1 MQVYCQSRPP
11 NYLVMAPV
19 RKLPTHSLTQSGGWE
34 SGRTSF
40 CVMSGFSP
48 TSRGVAPPPGGKTM
62 IRDRIGALAAPAT
75 ALPRRGQRLAYEV
88 GGRAAPLRR
97 PRRASSS
104 LKVALKTIL
113 LAGVLVASGGGAFL
127 SAQRFLPNGDRLR
140 ILAGPEP
147 VAAAVSP
154 ASAPLEQIP
163 AAWASAKVEL
173 EPAPPAAAP
182 VAAPVLAASPPAP
195 APEPL
200 RQASAPTLPRDEI
213 EGYLAKGE
221 RMLKAGDIAAARL
234 FFTRAAEASE
244 VRGALA
250 MARSFDQETLRTL
263 PVYGLQPN
271 PQEAA
276 RWYAKAKDLGS

>member
-1 MQVYCQSRPP
+1 
-11 NYLVMAPV
+11 
-19 RKLPTHSLTQSGGWE
+19 
-34 SGRTSF
+34 
-40 CVMSGFSP
+40 
-48 TSRGVAPPPGGKTM
+48 M
-62 IRDRIGALAAPAT
+62 IRGRIGALAAPAT
-75 ALPRRGQRLAYEV
+75 ALPRRGQRLAYEAD
-88 GGRAAPLRR
+88 GRAAAPLRR

-127 SAQRFLPNGDRLR
+127 SAQRFLPAGERLR
-140 ILAGPEP
+140 ISAGPEP
-147 VAAAVSP
+147 VAAAV
-154 ASAPLEQIP
+154 APLEQIP
-163 AAWASAKVEL
+163 AAWASAKVEPEPAPAPAATPVQSPL
-173 EPAPPAAAP
+173 PAIANPAPPAAALLAVP
-182 VAAPVLAASPPAP
+182 PPALAASPAAP

-200 RQASAPTLPRDEI
+200 RQASAPSLPRDEI

-234 FFTRAAEASE
+234 FFTRAAEAGE

-276 RWYAKAKDLGS
+276 RWYAKAKDLGPTASAR

>member
-1 MQVYCQSRPP
+1 
-11 NYLVMAPV
+11 
-19 RKLPTHSLTQSGGWE
+19 
-34 SGRTSF
+34 
-40 CVMSGFSP
+40 
-48 TSRGVAPPPGGKTM
+48 M
-62 IRDRIGALAAPAT
+62 IRGRIGALAAPAT

-127 SAQRFLPNGDRLR
+127 SAQRFLPAGERLR
-140 ILAGPEP
+140 ISAGPEP
-147 VAAAVSP
+147 VAAAVAP
-154 ASAPLEQIP
+154 AAAPLEQIP
-163 AAWASAKVEL
+163 AAWTSAKVEPEPAPVQSPL
-173 EPAPPAAAP
+173 PAIPIPAPPAAAP
-182 VAAPVLAASPPAP
+182 VAVPVPALAASPPAPAP

-200 RQASAPTLPRDEI
+200 RQASAPSLPRDEI
-213 EGYLAKGE
+213 EGYLAKGA

-234 FFTRAAEASE
+234 FFSRAAEAGE

-250 MARSFDQETLRTL
+250 MARSFDAETLRTL

-276 RWYAKAKDLGS
+276 RWYAKAKDLGPTAAR

>member
-1 MQVYCQSRPP
+1 
-11 NYLVMAPV
+11 
-19 RKLPTHSLTQSGGWE
+19 
-34 SGRTSF
+34 
-40 CVMSGFSP
+40 
-48 TSRGVAPPPGGKTM
+48 M

-75 ALPRRGQRLAYEV
+75 ALPRRGQRLAYEAD
-88 GGRAAPLRR
+88 GRAAAPLRR

-127 SAQRFLPNGDRLR
+127 SAQRFLPAGERLR
-140 ILAGPEP
+140 ISAGPEP

-154 ASAPLEQIP
+154 AAAPLEQIP
-163 AAWASAKVEL
+163 AAWTSAKVEP
-173 EPAPPAAAP
+173 EPAPATAPVQSPPPAIAIPAPPAAAP
-182 VAAPVLAASPPAP
+182 VAVPAPALAASPPAP

-200 RQASAPTLPRDEI
+200 RQASAPSLPRDEI

-234 FFTRAAEASE
+234 YFTRAAEAGE

-250 MARSFDQETLRTL
+250 MARSF
-263 PVYGLQPN
+263 
-271 PQEAA
+271 
-276 RWYAKAKDLGS
+276 

>member
-1 MQVYCQSRPP
+1 
-11 NYLVMAPV
+11 
-19 RKLPTHSLTQSGGWE
+19 
-34 SGRTSF
+34 
-40 CVMSGFSP
+40 
-48 TSRGVAPPPGGKTM
+48 M
-62 IRDRIGALAAPAT
+62 IRGRIGALAAPAT
-75 ALPRRGQRLAYEV
+75 ALPRRGQRLAYEA

-147 VAAAVSP
+147 VAAAVAP
-154 ASAPLEQIP
+154 AAAPLEQI
-163 AAWASAKVEL
+163 SAKVE
-173 EPAPPAAAP
+173 PAPAPAPAAAP
-182 VAAPVLAASPPAP
+182 VQSPLPAIAVPAPPTAAPVAVPPPALAASPPAP

-234 FFTRAAEASE
+234 FFTRAAEAGE

-276 RWYAKAKDLGS
+276 RWSAKAKDLGPTASAR

>member
-1 MQVYCQSRPP
+1 
-11 NYLVMAPV
+11 
-19 RKLPTHSLTQSGGWE
+19 
-34 SGRTSF
+34 
-40 CVMSGFSP
+40 
-48 TSRGVAPPPGGKTM
+48 M
-62 IRDRIGALAAPAT
+62 IRGRIGALAAPAT
-75 ALPRRGQRLAYEV
+75 ALPRRGQRLAYET
-88 GGRAAPLRR
+88 GGRAAAPLRR
-97 PRRASSS
+97 SRRASSS
-104 LKVALKTIL
+104 LKVALKTVL

-140 ILAGPEP
+140 ISAGPEP
-147 VAAAVSP
+147 VAAAVAP
-154 ASAPLEQIP
+154 AAAPLELMP
-163 AAWASAKVEL
+163 AAWTSAKVEP
-173 EPAPPAAAP
+173 EPAPAPVQSPPPAIAVPAPPAAAP
-182 VAAPVLAASPPAP
+182 VAVPAPALAASPP

-234 FFTRAAEASE
+234 FFTRAAEAGE

-250 MARSFDQETLRTL
+250 MARSFDAETLRTL

-276 RWYAKAKDLGS
+276 RWSARAKDLGPTAAR

>member
-1 MQVYCQSRPP
+1 
-11 NYLVMAPV
+11 
-19 RKLPTHSLTQSGGWE
+19 
-34 SGRTSF
+34 
-40 CVMSGFSP
+40 
-48 TSRGVAPPPGGKTM
+48 M
-62 IRDRIGALAAPAT
+62 IRGGIGALAAPAT
-75 ALPRRGQRLAYEV
+75 ALPRRAQRLAEAD
-88 GGRAAPLRR
+88 GRAAAPLRR

-127 SAQRFLPNGDRLR
+127 SAQRFLPAGERLR
-140 ILAGPEP
+140 ISAGPEP
-147 VAAAVSP
+147 VAAAVAP
-154 ASAPLEQIP
+154 AAAPLEQIP
-163 AAWASAKVEL
+163 AAWTSAKVEPEPAPVQSPL
-173 EPAPPAAAP
+173 PAIPIPAPPAAAP
-182 VAAPVLAASPPAP
+182 VAVPVPALAASPPAPAP

-200 RQASAPTLPRDEI
+200 RQASAPSLPRDEI

-234 FFTRAAEASE
+234 FFSRAAEAGE

-250 MARSFDQETLRTL
+250 MARSFDAETLRTL

-276 RWYAKAKDLGS
+276 RWYAKAKDLGPTAAR

>member
-75 ALPRRGQRLAYEV
+75 ALPRRGQRLAYEA

-113 LAGVLVASGGGAFL
+113 VAGVLVASGGGAFL
-127 SAQRFLPNGDRLR
+127 SAQRFLP
-140 ILAGPEP
+140 A
-147 VAAAVSP
+147 
-154 ASAPLEQIP
+154 
-163 AAWASAKVEL
+163 
-173 EPAPPAAAP
+173 
-182 VAAPVLAASPPAP
+182 
-195 APEPL
+195 
-200 RQASAPTLPRDEI
+200 
-213 EGYLAKGE
+213 GE
-221 RMLKAGDIAAARL
+221 RL
-234 FFTRAAEASE
+234 E
-244 VRGALA
+244 
-250 MARSFDQETLRTL
+250 
-263 PVYGLQPN
+263 
-271 PQEAA
+271 
-276 RWYAKAKDLGS
+276 DLGRAGAGRAGRPRSSSRYRRRGRAPRSSPSRRPPPRPRPSRARCWRSPSRRRRRPRPSPFRRRRSPQARRHRPRSRSARRAGRT

>member
-1 MQVYCQSRPP
+1 
-11 NYLVMAPV
+11 
-19 RKLPTHSLTQSGGWE
+19 
-34 SGRTSF
+34 
-40 CVMSGFSP
+40 
-48 TSRGVAPPPGGKTM
+48 M
-62 IRDRIGALAAPAT
+62 IRGRIGALAAPAT
-75 ALPRRGQRLAYEV
+75 ALPRRGQRLAYEA
-88 GGRAAPLRR
+88 GGRAAAPLRR

-127 SAQRFLPNGDRLR
+127 SAQRFLPNGDRLT

-154 ASAPLEQIP
+154 AAAPLEQIT
-163 AAWASAKVEL
+163 ASVRAKVEP
-173 EPAPPAAAP
+173 EPAPVPAAAPVQSPPPAIAIPVPPAAAP
-182 VAAPVLAASPPAP
+182 AAVPAPVLAASPPAP

-200 RQASAPTLPRDEI
+200 RQANAPSLPQDEI

-234 FFTRAAEASE
+234 FFSRAAEAGE

-250 MARSFDQETLRTL
+250 MARSFDAETLRTL

-276 RWYAKAKDLGS
+276 RWYAKAKDLGPTAAR

>member
-1 MQVYCQSRPP
+1 
-11 NYLVMAPV
+11 
-19 RKLPTHSLTQSGGWE
+19 
-34 SGRTSF
+34 
-40 CVMSGFSP
+40 
-48 TSRGVAPPPGGKTM
+48 M
-62 IRDRIGALAAPAT
+62 IRGRIGALAAPAT
-75 ALPRRGQRLAYEV
+75 ALPRRGQRLAYEA
-88 GGRAAPLRR
+88 GGRAAAPLRR

-147 VAAAVSP
+147 VAAAV
-154 ASAPLEQIP
+154 A
-163 AAWASAKVEL
+163 
-173 EPAPPAAAP
+173 PAAAP
-182 VAAPVLAASPPAP
+182 LAPINAKVEPEPAPAPAQSPLPAIAVPAPAAAAPAAVPPPALAASPPAP

-200 RQASAPTLPRDEI
+200 RQASVPSLPRDEI

-234 FFTRAAEASE
+234 FFSRAAEAGE
-244 VRGALA
+244 ARGALA
-250 MARSFDQETLRTL
+250 MARSFDAETLRTL

-276 RWYAKAKDLGS
+276 RWYARAKDLGPTAAR

>member
-1 MQVYCQSRPP
+1 
-11 NYLVMAPV
+11 
-19 RKLPTHSLTQSGGWE
+19 
-34 SGRTSF
+34 
-40 CVMSGFSP
+40 
-48 TSRGVAPPPGGKTM
+48 M
-62 IRDRIGALAAPAT
+62 IRGRIGALAAPAT

-127 SAQRFLPNGDRLR
+127 SAQRFLPAGERLR
-140 ILAGPEP
+140 ISAGPEP
-147 VAAAVSP
+147 VAAAVAP
-154 ASAPLEQIP
+154 AAAPLEQIP
-163 AAWASAKVEL
+163 AAWTSAKVEPEPAPVQSPL
-173 EPAPPAAAP
+173 PAIPIPAPPAAAP
-182 VAAPVLAASPPAP
+182 VAVPVPALAASPPAPAP

-200 RQASAPTLPRDEI
+200 RQASAPSLPRDEI

-234 FFTRAAEASE
+234 FFSRAAEAGE

-250 MARSFDQETLRTL
+250 MARSFDAETLRTL

-276 RWYAKAKDLGS
+276 RWYARAKDLGPTASMR

>member
-1 MQVYCQSRPP
+1 
-11 NYLVMAPV
+11 
-19 RKLPTHSLTQSGGWE
+19 
-34 SGRTSF
+34 
-40 CVMSGFSP
+40 
-48 TSRGVAPPPGGKTM
+48 M
-62 IRDRIGALAAPAT
+62 IRGRIGALAAPAT
-75 ALPRRGQRLAYEV
+75 ALPRRGQRLAYEA

-127 SAQRFLPNGDRLR
+127 SAQRFLPAGERLR
-140 ILAGPEP
+140 ISAGPEP
-147 VAAAVSP
+147 VAAAIAP
-154 ASAPLEQIP
+154 AAAPLEQIP
-163 AAWASAKVEL
+163 AAWTSAKVEP
-173 EPAPPAAAP
+173 EPAPATAPVQSPPPAIAIPAPPAAAP
-182 VAAPVLAASPPAP
+182 VAVPAPALAASPPAP

-200 RQASAPTLPRDEI
+200 RQASAPSLPRDEI

-234 FFTRAAEASE
+234 FFTRAAEAGE

-263 PVYGLQPN
+263 PVYGLQPS

-276 RWYAKAKDLGS
+276 RWYAKAKDLGPTAAR

>member
-1 MQVYCQSRPP
+1 
-11 NYLVMAPV
+11 
-19 RKLPTHSLTQSGGWE
+19 
-34 SGRTSF
+34 
-40 CVMSGFSP
+40 
-48 TSRGVAPPPGGKTM
+48 M
-62 IRDRIGALAAPAT
+62 IRGRIGALAAPAT
-75 ALPRRGQRLAYEV
+75 ALPRRGQRLAYEAD
-88 GGRAAPLRR
+88 GRAAAPLRR

-127 SAQRFLPNGDRLR
+127 SAQRFLPAGE
-140 ILAGPEP
+140 AGPEP
-147 VAAAVSP
+147 VAAAIAP
-154 ASAPLEQIP
+154 AAAPLEQIP
-163 AAWASAKVEL
+163 AAWTSAKVEP
-173 EPAPPAAAP
+173 EPAPATAPVQSPPPAIAIPAPPAAAP
-182 VAAPVLAASPPAP
+182 VAVPAPALAASPPAP

-200 RQASAPTLPRDEI
+200 RQASAPSLPRDEI

-234 FFTRAAEASE
+234 FFTRAAEAGE

-263 PVYGLQPN
+263 PVYGLQPS

-276 RWYAKAKDLGS
+276 RWYAKAKDLGPTAAR

>member
-1 MQVYCQSRPP
+1 
-11 NYLVMAPV
+11 
-19 RKLPTHSLTQSGGWE
+19 
-34 SGRTSF
+34 
-40 CVMSGFSP
+40 
-48 TSRGVAPPPGGKTM
+48 M

-75 ALPRRGQRLAYEV
+75 ALPRRGQRLAYEA

-127 SAQRFLPNGDRLR
+127 SAQRFLPAGERLR
-140 ILAGPEP
+140 ISAGPEP
-147 VAAAVSP
+147 VAPAA
-154 ASAPLEQIP
+154 AQLEQIP
-163 AAWASAKVEL
+163 AAWTSAKVEPEPAPAAAAAPVQSPL
-173 EPAPPAAAP
+173 LAIAVPAPPAAAP
-182 VAAPVLAASPPAP
+182 VAVPAPALAASPPAP

-200 RQASAPTLPRDEI
+200 RQASGPNLPRDEI
-213 EGYLAKGE
+213 EGYMAKGE

-234 FFTRAAEASE
+234 FFTRVAEAGE

-263 PVYGLQPN
+263 PVYGLQPS

-276 RWYAKAKDLGS
+276 RWYAKAKDLGPTAAR

>member
-1 MQVYCQSRPP
+1 
-11 NYLVMAPV
+11 
-19 RKLPTHSLTQSGGWE
+19 
-34 SGRTSF
+34 
-40 CVMSGFSP
+40 
-48 TSRGVAPPPGGKTM
+48 M

-75 ALPRRGQRLAYEV
+75 ALPRRGQRLAYEA

-113 LAGVLVASGGGAFL
+113 VAGVLVASGGGAFL
-127 SAQRFLPNGDRLR
+127 SAQRFLPAGERLR
-140 ILAGPEP
+140 ISAGPEP
-147 VAAAVSP
+147 VAPAA
-154 ASAPLEQIP
+154 AQLEQIP
-163 AAWASAKVEL
+163 AAWTSAKVEPEPAPAAAAAPVQSPL
-173 EPAPPAAAP
+173 LAIAVPAPPAAAP
-182 VAAPVLAASPPAP
+182 VAVPAPALAASPPAP

-200 RQASAPTLPRDEI
+200 RQASGPNLPRDEI
-213 EGYLAKGE
+213 EGYMAKGE

-234 FFTRAAEASE
+234 FFTRVAEAGE

-271 PQEAA
+271 PEEAA
-276 RWYAKAKDLGS
+276 RWYARAKDLGMTASAQ

>member
-1 MQVYCQSRPP
+1 
-11 NYLVMAPV
+11 
-19 RKLPTHSLTQSGGWE
+19 
-34 SGRTSF
+34 
-40 CVMSGFSP
+40 
-48 TSRGVAPPPGGKTM
+48 M
-62 IRDRIGALAAPAT
+62 IRGRIGALAAPAT
-75 ALPRRGQRLAYEV
+75 ALPRRGQRLAYEA

-127 SAQRFLPNGDRLR
+127 SAQRFLPAGERLR

-147 VAAAVSP
+147 VAAAV
-154 ASAPLEQIP
+154 APLGQVP
-163 AAWASAKVEL
+163 AAWASAKVEPEPAPAPAATPVQSPL
-173 EPAPPAAAP
+173 PAIDIPAPPAATP
-182 VAAPVLAASPPAP
+182 VAVPPPALAASPPAP

-200 RQASAPTLPRDEI
+200 RQASGPNLPRDEI
-213 EGYLAKGE
+213 EGYMAKGE

-234 FFTRAAEASE
+234 FFTRVAEAGE

-263 PVYGLQPN
+263 PVYGLQPS

-276 RWYAKAKDLGS
+276 RWYAKAKDLGPTAAR

>member
-1 MQVYCQSRPP
+1 
-11 NYLVMAPV
+11 
-19 RKLPTHSLTQSGGWE
+19 
-34 SGRTSF
+34 
-40 CVMSGFSP
+40 
-48 TSRGVAPPPGGKTM
+48 M
-62 IRDRIGALAAPAT
+62 IRGRIGALAAPAT

-127 SAQRFLPNGDRLR
+127 SAQRFLPAGERLR
-140 ILAGPEP
+140 ISAGPEP
-147 VAAAVSP
+147 VAAAVAP
-154 ASAPLEQIP
+154 AAAPLEQIP
-163 AAWASAKVEL
+163 AAWTSAKVEPEPAPVQSPL
-173 EPAPPAAAP
+173 PAIPIPAPPAAAP
-182 VAAPVLAASPPAP
+182 VAVPVPALAASPPAPAP

-200 RQASAPTLPRDEI
+200 RQASAPSLPRDEI

-234 FFTRAAEASE
+234 FFSRAAEAGE

-250 MARSFDQETLRTL
+250 MARSFDAETLRTL

-276 RWYAKAKDLGS
+276 RWYAKAKDLGPTAAR